1 MTQIDFYT
9 HADDK
14 LRIACTLSAKAL
26 ERGMR
31 VLIHSP
37 DDATSTTI
45 DRLLWTSPPTGFL
58 PHCGALHAL
67 ANETP
72 VILHQGSERLVH
84 DEVLIN
90 LNPDTPAF
98 FSRFHRLIEIVSTD
112 ESDRATARDRY
123 RFYRDRGYEIRTHD
137 LSGQR

>member
-14 LRIACTLSAKAL
+14 LRIACVLSTKAL

-37 DDATSTTI
+37 DDATSTAI

-58 PHCGALHAL
+58 PHCSASHAL
-67 ANETP
+67 AGETP
-72 VILHQGSERLVH
+72 VIIHQGSEQLVH
-84 DEVLIN
+84 DELLLN
-90 LNPDTPAF
+90 LTPERPAF
-98 FSRFHRLIEIVSTD
+98 FSRFHRLIEIVST
-112 ESDRATARDRY
+112 EEADRATARDRY